1 MPMANAGLYDHAL
14 DPVVRRVTSDELDS
28 IIKAD
33 GGPYMSSGGN
43 IVPFV
48 SPLYHIGDKYYYTY
62 DDLHTQPQGEVNG

>member
-1 MPMANAGLYDHAL
+1 MPDASLYDHAC

-33 GGPYMSSGGN
+33 GGPYMTSGGN

-48 SPLYHIGDKYYYTY
+48 SPLYHIGGKFYYTY
-62 DDLHTQPQGEVNG
+62 DDLHPQPQGALNG